1 MVCKEC
7 YICTGENIFGSTAA
21 VWIHPTGS
29 AVDKHTHKHIHT
41 HITTNVRMKDFLQI
55 PRYDCLVRSRCRSFE
70 TYTDSCR
77 TMYDNYCTVDR
88 EIER

>member
-29 AVDKHTHKHIHT
+29 AVDKHTHTHTQHMHT
-41 HITTNVRMKDFLQI
+41 HTHTHNHECRIFYKYHATTVWLEAGVGLLKGTQAA
-55 PRYDCLVRSRCRSFE
+55 VE
-70 TYTDSCR
+70 
-77 TMYDNYCTVDR
+77 
-88 EIER
+88 

>member
-29 AVDKHTHKHIHT
+29 TVDKHTHTHTHIHIHT

-70 TYTDSCR
+70 RYIHR
-77 TMYDNYCTVDR
+77 QL
-88 EIER
+88 